1 MIKWRSHLPIV
12 EHVTEVPDDVGEL
25 DDLFPA
31 LLKLSRYTV
40 ALTHLATHLG
50 TDEITQPINDTE
62 Q

>member
-1 MIKWRSHLPIV
+1 MTQI
-12 EHVTEVPDDVGEL
+12 PDDVGQL
-25 DDLFPA
+25 DDLLPA